1 MWKLF
6 KKKET
11 GKYFQIFIEHQVL
24 SKYMLDVVGHTF
36 NAYSQKQ
43 DRWVSEGSLV
53 YDSKFWESQG
63 FIEKLKAS

>member
-1 MWKLF
+1 
-6 KKKET
+6 
-11 GKYFQIFIEHQVL
+11 
-24 SKYMLDVVGHTF
+24 MLDVVGHTF
-36 NAYSQKQ
+36 NANSQKQ